1 LPWSLSSRCETAYAT
16 MSILDVNLP
25 QHPCYAKT
33 SEGFEYLEF
42 SCIARVPQLYTEYVL
57 FFAKGKNNRSPFFSR
72 FIPSSSE
79 YSSKIIIIHHS
90 YYINYTPSFERH
102 YDGADVFVW
111 MEEHP
116 LVPIAACVL
125 YLAAIQFGTLH
136 FQTRDR
142 WNWRWLMAGWNGLLS
157 AFSTI
162 GFLRTFPQLL
172 YNLTTYD
179 LANMI
184 CLEPRS
190 TYGSGSTG
198 LWVQLFVLSKFPEL
212 LDTFFIVIHKKPLIF
227 LHWYHHVT
235 VLLYCWH
242 SYVTKSGSGIF
253 FVVMNYFVHAIMY
266 GYYGLM
272 TLKCCPKWFKPI
284 FITALQISQMVV
296 GVAVTVVGFYLY
308 HTWSNETRT
317 CSITADNNTAAFV
330 MYGSYLFL
338 FLQFFF
344 ARYTPTVTTTKQK
357 KVL

>member
-1 LPWSLSSRCETAYAT
+1 LFVCLFVCLSVVWSHHENHLPSCTSRCRINFSKQQRTNERR
-16 MSILDVNLP
+16 P
-25 QHPCYAKT
+25 QRY
-33 SEGFEYLEF
+33 
-42 SCIARVPQLYTEYVL
+42 
-57 FFAKGKNNRSPFFSR
+57 
-72 FIPSSSE
+72 
-79 YSSKIIIIHHS
+79 IHLH
-90 YYINYTPSFERH
+90 SFERH
-102 YDGADVFVW
+102 YDGANVFVW

-136 FQTRDR
+136 FKTRER
-142 WNWRWLMAGWNGLLS
+142 WNWRYCMAIWNGLLS
-157 AFSTI
+157 IFSTI
-162 GFLRTFPQLL
+162 GFCRTMPQLA
-172 YNLTTYD
+172 YNLVTYG
-179 LANMI
+179 LAPMV

-272 TLKCCPKWFKPI
+272 TVKCCPKWFKPI

-296 GVAVTVVGFYLY
+296 GVLVTVLGFYLY
-308 HTWSNETRT
+308 QTQPS

-330 MYGSYLFL
+330 MYGSYLIL

-344 ARYTPTVTTTKQK
+344 ARYKPTLTAAKKQK
-357 KVL
+357 VV